1 MHETPSA
8 EENEEIF
15 DSVADNTCPQQ
26 PKQKL
31 FKEQRNQ
38 CRKQDLKPER
48 ETDKRTERVKKENR
62 REEED
67 EETRSSAP
75 QHVIEVE
82 INIIEN
88 SDGQKTPSHPV
99 NSKRKSTTPQRV
111 RRKPR
116 TDSAAAAGGDSS
128 IQTAP
133 SSPSQASFIS
143 ESAAEEL
150 CQLRNYYSKQ
160 LRRINYIS
168 HEYLGQ
174 PAEPGVLA
182 CIREPLR
189 SLRLPGR
196 VTIAETARSLWTR
209 VSGRRKL
216 IQR

>member
-1 MHETPSA
+1 MESS
-8 EENEEIF
+8 NY
-15 DSVADNTCPQQ
+15 QQ

-31 FKEQRNQ
+31 YKEQRNLS
-38 CRKQDLKPER
+38 RKKDLKQAT
-48 ETDKRTERVKKENR
+48 ETDKRLEKIRKQL
-62 REEED
+62 EED
-67 EETRSSAP
+67 DEEGRESSSP

-88 SDGQKTPSHPV
+88 MDDQKTPRSV
-99 NSKRKSTTPQRV
+99 STKRKSTTPQRA

-116 TDSAAAAGGDSS
+116 TDPTADGDADPE
-128 IQTAP
+128 TVP
-133 SSPSQASFIS
+133 SSPSQASFMS

-150 CQLRNYYSKQ
+150 CHLRNYYSKQ
-160 LRRINYIS
+160 LRRINYVS

-174 PAEPGVLA
+174 PAESGVLA
-182 CIREPLR
+182 CIRGPLR

-216 IQR
+216 IHRGWR